1 MWILRKSESLQPSMT
16 LRFLKVLLESP
27 SKTLKGPNK
36 SFLSFWQCLAG
47 WSREGVTRGFCFLE
61 KDKILMVQVK

>member
-1 MWILRKSESLQPSMT
+1 MT

-36 SFLSFWQCLAG
+36 SFLSLWQCLAE
-47 WSREGVTRGFCFLE
+47 WDREGVTRGLCFLE
-61 KDKILMVQVK
+61 KDNILMVQVK